1 MIRKLIIFLIIVLPF
16 LASAQ
21 EFMCQVS
28 VNSPQVEGT
37 EKKVFQTL
45 QSELYEFINNR
56 KWTNFVYKTE
66 ERIECSIMITI
77 TERISSD
84 QFKAKVNVV
93 LQRPVYKT
101 SYNTN
106 LLNLVDNDF
115 NFKYVELEPLVYN
128 DDAYTSNLTSMV
140 AYYVYIM
147 LGMDADS
154 FTKFGG
160 TPYFEKARSV
170 VNSAQNS
177 PERGWKGFESL
188 KNRYWLVENLMNNT
202 YSSFR
207 EGMYLYHRTG
217 MDLMSENIDMGRSG
231 VSDCLENIQRVNREK
246 PNLYIVQLFIDAK
259 RDELINIYSQ
269 ASPMDKTKTIN
280 LLKEIDI
287 ANASKYQQIMQQPK

>member
-16 LASAQ
+16 VASAQ

>member
-1 MIRKLIIFLIIVLPF
+1 MIRKLIMFLIIVLPF
-16 LASAQ
+16 VASAQ

-154 FTKFGG
+154 FTKMGG

-202 YSSFR
+202 YSSYR
-207 EGMYLYHRTG
+207 EGMYLYHRNG
-217 MDLMSENIDMGRSG
+217 LDLMSENIDMGRSG

-269 ASPMDKTKTIN
+269 AAPMDKTKTIN